1 MKQQR
6 SRSSAVPR
14 ACLTVALAIA
24 VHAAAAPATAAEV
37 PWHRGNFQYV
47 VENKDLK
54 DVLRDFASSQGV
66 MTWISPEVSGTVSG
80 KFATPPQKFLDTLAS
95 SYGFVWYYD
104 GTVLR
109 VWGGNEVTSATL
121 TLSAATTDQVK
132 SALERMSV
140 ADRRFP
146 IRYDDKAR
154 TLLISGPPGYVETV
168 SAVVRSVDHSS
179 ALHDGTEMRVFPLHY
194 ARAADRTV
202 QMDGQS
208 VQIPGMVT
216 LLRGMYTHAA
226 QSSSG
231 LPFSTGLIERALAN
245 KERLR
250 SLEESIN
257 NRTRSDPG
265 DGASGVG
272 LPNNWF
278 GLGGAQAPVRPPLP
292 SGGPAA
298 DTTAAPAPAG
308 ADYGVGAGAGAG
320 AAARSA
326 EQGAG
331 GSSDLPFIQAD
342 PRVNA
347 VVIRDRP
354 ERMDGYA
361 SLIQQLDA
369 RPMLLQIDATII
381 EVQDGALR
389 DLGVDWR
396 LHNRHLDL
404 QNGDAKGAAL
414 GYRAPGANPGLGDS
428 ADGLTPG
435 GGMLTAVL
443 GDAGR
448 FLMTRVSALE
458 QSNRAKIVS
467 TPKVA
472 TLDNVEA
479 IMDQRQRF
487 FVRVAGYQSADLYGL
502 SAGVSLRVLPTVIPD
517 SEAKQI
523 RLDVHIEDGQLT
535 SKTVD
540 QIPVISSSQI
550 NTEAFVNDGESL
562 LIAGYESN
570 DDENSVT
577 GVPGLSKVPVLGR
590 LFQHRSKQR
599 SSVQRLFLLTPH
611 VVSP

>member
-1 MKQQR
+1 M
-6 SRSSAVPR
+6 A
-14 ACLTVALAIA
+14 VALAIA
-24 VHAAAAPATAAEV
+24 VHTAAAPAAAEV

-109 VWGGNEVTSATL
+109 VWGGNEVTSTTL

-154 TLLISGPPGYVETV
+154 TLIVSGPPGYVETV

-194 ARAADRTV
+194 ARAADRSV

-226 QSSSG
+226 ANAGATS
-231 LPFSTGLIERALAN
+231 FSTAQRRVPSLGERGDTGARN
-245 KERLR
+245 
-250 SLEESIN
+250 
-257 NRTRSDPG
+257 DPG
-265 DGASGVG
+265 GGGGGGGSGVG

-278 GLGGAQAPVRPPLP
+278 GLGGGQAPVRPPLP
-292 SGGPAA
+292 SGGPIA
-298 DTTAAPAPAG
+298 DSAAAPAPASAPAG
-308 ADYGVGAGAGAG
+308 GDYAGVAVT
-320 AAARSA
+320 ARSA

-331 GSSDLPFIQAD
+331 LGPELPYIQAD
-342 PRVNA
+342 PRINA

-354 ERMDGYA
+354 ERMGDYA
-361 SLIQQLDA
+361 ALIQQLDS
-369 RPMLLQIDATII
+369 RPQLLQIDATII

-404 QNGDAKGAAL
+404 QNGDGKGTAL

-502 SAGVSLRVLPTVIPD
+502 SAGVSLRVLPTVVPD
-517 SEAKQI
+517 SDARQI

-535 SKTVD
+535 SQMVD

-570 DDENSVT
+570 DDENNVT

>member
-1 MKQQR
+1 MKQHRLR
-6 SRSSAVPR
+6 SAVVPR
-14 ACLTVALAIA
+14 ACLAVALAIA
-24 VHAAAAPATAAEV
+24 VHTAAAPAAAAEV

-109 VWGGNEVTSATL
+109 VWGGNEVTSTTL

-154 TLLISGPPGYVETV
+154 TLIVSGPPGYVETV

-194 ARAADRTV
+194 ARAADRSV

-226 QSSSG
+226 ANTGGTS
-231 LPFSTGLIERALAN
+231 FSTAQRRVPSLGERGDTGARN
-245 KERLR
+245 
-250 SLEESIN
+250 
-257 NRTRSDPG
+257 DPG
-265 DGASGVG
+265 GGGGGGGSGVG

-278 GLGGAQAPVRPPLP
+278 GLGGGQAPVRPPLP
-292 SGGPAA
+292 SGGPIA
-298 DTTAAPAPAG
+298 DSTAAPAPASAPAG
-308 ADYGVGAGAGAG
+308 GDYAG
-320 AAARSA
+320 AAVTARSA

-331 GSSDLPFIQAD
+331 LGPELPYIQAD
-342 PRVNA
+342 PRINA

-354 ERMDGYA
+354 ERMGDYA
-361 SLIQQLDA
+361 ALIQQLDS
-369 RPMLLQIDATII
+369 RPQLLQIDATII

-404 QNGDAKGAAL
+404 QNGDGKGTAL

-502 SAGVSLRVLPTVIPD
+502 SAGVSLRVLPTVVPD
-517 SEAKQI
+517 SDARQI

-535 SKTVD
+535 SQMVD

-570 DDENSVT
+570 DDENNVS

>member
-1 MKQQR
+1 MKQNR
-6 SRSSAVPR
+6 SRSAAVPR
-14 ACLTVALAIA
+14 ACLAVALAIA
-24 VHAAAAPATAAEV
+24 VHAAATSATAAEV

-109 VWGGNEVTSATL
+109 VWGGNEVTSTTL
-121 TLSAATTDQVK
+121 TLSAATTDQAK
-132 SALERMSV
+132 EALERMGV

-154 TLLISGPPGYVETV
+154 TLLVSGPPGYVETV

-179 ALHDGTEMRVFPLHY
+179 AMHDGTEMRVFPLHY

-216 LLRGMYTHAA
+216 LLRGMYTHTS
-226 QSSSG
+226 QSLGG
-231 LPFSTGLIERALAN
+231 LPFSTDLIQRALAN
-245 KERLR
+245 KQRLR
-250 SLEESIN
+250 SLEDSIN
-257 NRTRSDPG
+257 NGARSDPG
-265 DGASGVG
+265 GGASGVG

-278 GLGGAQAPVRPPLP
+278 GLGGGQAPVRPPLP
-292 SGGPAA
+292 SGGPIP
-298 DTTAAPAPAG
+298 DSTAASAPAQAG
-308 ADYGVGAGAGAG
+308 ADYGAGAGAP
-320 AAARSA
+320 ARSA

-331 GSSDLPFIQAD
+331 GASEQLPFIQAD

-354 ERMDGYA
+354 ERMAGYA
-361 SLIQQLDA
+361 ALIQQLDS
-369 RPMLLQIDATII
+369 RPQLLQIDATII

-404 QNGDAKGAAL
+404 QNGDGKGAAL

-502 SAGVSLRVLPTVIPD
+502 SAGISLRVLPTVVPD

-550 NTEAFVNDGESL
+550 NTEAFINDGESL

-570 DDENSVT
+570 DDESGVT

>member
-1 MKQQR
+1 
-6 SRSSAVPR
+6 
-14 ACLTVALAIA
+14 LTA
-24 VHAAAAPATAAEV
+24 H
-37 PWHRGNFQYV
+37 
-47 VENKDLK
+47 
-54 DVLRDFASSQGV
+54 
-66 MTWISPEVSGTVSG
+66 
-80 KFATPPQKFLDTLAS
+80 
-95 SYGFVWYYD
+95 
-104 GTVLR
+104 
-109 VWGGNEVTSATL
+109 
-121 TLSAATTDQVK
+121 
-132 SALERMSV
+132 
-140 ADRRFP
+140 
-146 IRYDDKAR
+146 
-154 TLLISGPPGYVETV
+154 
-168 SAVVRSVDHSS
+168 
-179 ALHDGTEMRVFPLHY
+179 
-194 ARAADRTV
+194 
-202 QMDGQS
+202 
-208 VQIPGMVT
+208 
-216 LLRGMYTHAA
+216 
-226 QSSSG
+226 
-231 LPFSTGLIERALAN
+231 
-245 KERLR
+245 
-250 SLEESIN
+250 
-257 NRTRSDPG
+257 
-265 DGASGVG
+265 
-272 LPNNWF
+272 
-278 GLGGAQAPVRPPLP
+278 
-292 SGGPAA
+292 
-298 DTTAAPAPAG
+298 
-308 ADYGVGAGAGAG
+308 
-320 AAARSA
+320 SA

-331 GSSDLPFIQAD
+331 LGPELPYIQAD
-342 PRVNA
+342 PRINA

-354 ERMDGYA
+354 ERMGDYA
-361 SLIQQLDA
+361 ALIQQLDS
-369 RPMLLQIDATII
+369 RPQLLQIDATII

-404 QNGDAKGAAL
+404 QNGDGKGAAAL

-502 SAGVSLRVLPTVIPD
+502 SAGVSLRVLPTVVPD
-517 SEAKQI
+517 SDARQI

-535 SKTVD
+535 SQMVD

-570 DDENSVT
+570 DDENNVS

>member
-1 MKQQR
+1 MKQHRLR
-6 SRSSAVPR
+6 SAVVPR
-14 ACLTVALAIA
+14 ACLAVALAIA
-24 VHAAAAPATAAEV
+24 VHTAAAPAAAAEV

-109 VWGGNEVTSATL
+109 VWGGNEVTSTTL

-154 TLLISGPPGYVETV
+154 TLIVSGPPGYVETV

-194 ARAADRTV
+194 ARAADRSV

-226 QSSSG
+226 ANAGAAS
-231 LPFSTGLIERALAN
+231 FSTAQRRVQSLGERGDSGVRN
-245 KERLR
+245 
-250 SLEESIN
+250 
-257 NRTRSDPG
+257 DPG
-265 DGASGVG
+265 GGGGGGGGGSGVG

-278 GLGGAQAPVRPPLP
+278 GLGGGQAPVRPPLP
-292 SGGPAA
+292 SGGPIA
-298 DTTAAPAPAG
+298 DSAAAPAPASAPAG
-308 ADYGVGAGAGAG
+308 GDYAG
-320 AAARSA
+320 AAVTARSA

-331 GSSDLPFIQAD
+331 LGPELPYIQAD
-342 PRVNA
+342 PRINA

-354 ERMDGYA
+354 ERMGDYA
-361 SLIQQLDA
+361 ALIQQLDS
-369 RPMLLQIDATII
+369 RPQLLQIDATII

-404 QNGDAKGAAL
+404 QNGDGKGTAL

-502 SAGVSLRVLPTVIPD
+502 SAGVSLRVLPTVVPD
-517 SEAKQI
+517 SDARQI

-535 SKTVD
+535 SQMVD

-570 DDENSVT
+570 DDENNVT

>member
-1 MKQQR
+1 MKQHRLR
-6 SRSSAVPR
+6 SAVVPR
-14 ACLTVALAIA
+14 ACLAVALAIA
-24 VHAAAAPATAAEV
+24 VHTAAAPAAAEV

-109 VWGGNEVTSATL
+109 VWGGNEVTSTTL

-154 TLLISGPPGYVETV
+154 TLIVSGPPGYVETV

-194 ARAADRTV
+194 ARAADRSV

-226 QSSSG
+226 ANAGATS
-231 LPFSTGLIERALAN
+231 FSTAQRRVPSLGERGDTGARN
-245 KERLR
+245 
-250 SLEESIN
+250 
-257 NRTRSDPG
+257 DPG
-265 DGASGVG
+265 GGGGGGGSGVG

-278 GLGGAQAPVRPPLP
+278 GLGGGQAPVRPPLP
-292 SGGPAA
+292 SGGPIA
-298 DTTAAPAPAG
+298 DSAAAPAPASAPAG
-308 ADYGVGAGAGAG
+308 GDYAGVAVT
-320 AAARSA
+320 ARSA

-331 GSSDLPFIQAD
+331 LGPELPYIQAD
-342 PRVNA
+342 PRINA

-354 ERMDGYA
+354 ERMGDYA
-361 SLIQQLDA
+361 ALIQQLDS
-369 RPMLLQIDATII
+369 RPQLLQIDATII

-404 QNGDAKGAAL
+404 QNGDGKGTAL

-502 SAGVSLRVLPTVIPD
+502 SAGVSLRVLPTVVPD
-517 SEAKQI
+517 SDARQI

-535 SKTVD
+535 SQMVD

-570 DDENSVT
+570 DDENNVT

>member
-1 MKQQR
+1 MKQHRLR
-6 SRSSAVPR
+6 SAVVPR
-14 ACLTVALAIA
+14 ACLAVALAIA
-24 VHAAAAPATAAEV
+24 VHTAAAPAAAAEV

-109 VWGGNEVTSATL
+109 VWGGNEVTSTTL

-154 TLLISGPPGYVETV
+154 TLIVSGPPGYVETV

-194 ARAADRTV
+194 ARAADRSV

-226 QSSSG
+226 ANAGATS
-231 LPFSTGLIERALAN
+231 FSTAQRRVPSLGERGDTGARN
-245 KERLR
+245 
-250 SLEESIN
+250 
-257 NRTRSDPG
+257 DPG
-265 DGASGVG
+265 GGGGGGGSGVG

-278 GLGGAQAPVRPPLP
+278 GLGGGQAPVRPPLP
-292 SGGPAA
+292 SGGPIA
-298 DTTAAPAPAG
+298 DSTAAPAPAG
-308 ADYGVGAGAGAG
+308 GDYAGVALTAH
-320 AAARSA
+320 SA

-331 GSSDLPFIQAD
+331 LGPELPYIQAD
-342 PRVNA
+342 PRINA

-354 ERMDGYA
+354 ERMGDYA
-361 SLIQQLDA
+361 ALIQQLDS
-369 RPMLLQIDATII
+369 RPQLLQIDATII

-404 QNGDAKGAAL
+404 QNGDGKGAAAL

-502 SAGVSLRVLPTVIPD
+502 SAGVSLRVLPTVVPD
-517 SEAKQI
+517 SDARQI

-535 SKTVD
+535 SQMVD

-570 DDENSVT
+570 DDENNVS